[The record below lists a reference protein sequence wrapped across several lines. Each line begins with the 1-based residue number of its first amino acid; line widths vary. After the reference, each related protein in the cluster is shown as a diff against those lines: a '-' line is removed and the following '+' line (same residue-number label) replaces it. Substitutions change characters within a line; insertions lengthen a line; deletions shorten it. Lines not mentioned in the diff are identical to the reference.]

1 MCYKLPKLQG
11 KEVKPGKLLMHSKD
25 NSFKESHGEL
35 FRSSLEQIVD
45 RTHPLCVLANKID
58 WKRFDCSFGGLFAQK
73 KGRPALPTRLIVG
86 LHYLKHAFNESDESV
101 VARLLENP
109 YWQYFCGFKHFQH
122 ELPIDPSSM
131 TRWRKR
137 LGPDKLE
144 DLLTVTIHTAK
155 EEKLLT
161 EKHVERVNVD
171 TTVQEKA
178 IAFPTDARLYQK
190 ARRVLVKIAKKMKID
205 LRQSYERNGK
215 KAFLKQGRY
224 ASAGQYNRAKK
235 ETKKLKTMLGR
246 VIRDIE
252 RKCSEPIGHLVK
264 ALNLSKAIFNQKR
277 DDKNKVYSVH
287 APEVECIAKGKVHK
301 KYEFG
306 CKVSM
311 VSSSKGNW
319 ILAID
324 AIHGNP
330 YDGHT
335 LKDAL
340 QQVKQHTGWQPLHAY
355 CDKGYRGVAKGIT
368 DAEVHLSGKKK
379 KSMKASLWKW
389 FARRSAIEP
398 IFGHLKSDHRLE
410 RNHLQGKDGD
420 RMNAIL
426 SGCGFN
432 LRKLLRAFFLS
443 IFQWLFYRDTD
454 HEDGFI
460 GQNMSGDHFEIIT
473 APAF

>member
-1 MCYKLPKLQG
+1 MRP
-11 KEVKPGKLLMHSKD
+11 KD
-25 NSFKESHGEL
+25 NSFEASHEDL
-35 FRSSLEQIVD
+35 FRSSLEQLLNKE
-45 RTHPLCVLANKID
+45 HPLYVLSNKID
-58 WKRFDCSFGGLFAQK
+58 WERFDKSFGDLFVQK
-73 KGRPALPTRLIVG
+73 QGRPGLPTRLVVG
-86 LHYLKHAFNESDESV
+86 LHYLKHAYNESDESV

-109 YWQYFCGFKHFQH
+109 YWQYFCGFKQFQH
-122 ELPIDPSSM
+122 ALPIDPSSM

-137 LGPDKLE
+137 LGPDKIE
-144 DLLTVTIHTAK
+144 ELLTATVDTAK
-155 EEKLLT
+155 GEKLLT
-161 EKHVERVNVD
+161 GKHVERVNVD

-178 IAFPTDARLYQK
+178 IAFPTDARLCHK
-190 ARRVLVKIAKKMKID
+190 ARRVLVRLAKTLHID
-205 LRQSYERNGK
+205 LRQNYERTGK

-235 ETKKLKTMLGR
+235 ETKKLKAMLGR

-252 RKCSEPIGHLVK
+252 RKCSTPEGRFAKV
-264 ALNLSKAIFNQKR
+264 LNIAKAIFNQKR
-277 DDKNKVYSVH
+277 HDKNKVYSVH

-311 VSSSKGNW
+311 VSSSKDNW

-324 AIHGNP
+324 AVHGNP
-330 YDGHT
+330 FDGHT

-340 QQVKQHTGWQPLHAY
+340 HQVKQITGWQPLHAY
-355 CDKGYRGVAKGIT
+355 CDKGYRGAASEIT
-368 DAEVHLSGKKK
+368 KTEVHLSGKKK
-379 KSMKASLWKW
+379 KNMKASRWKW
-389 FARRSAIEP
+389 YARRSAIEP
-398 IFGHLKSDHRLE
+398 IFGHLKADNRLE

-443 IFQWLFYRDTD
+443 FFQWLFSEAFD
-454 HEDGFI
+454 HEAGFI
-460 GQNMSGDHFEIIT
+460 GLNISETNFEMKS
-473 APAF
+473 AHAF

>member
-1 MCYKLPKLQG
+1 MRP
-11 KEVKPGKLLMHSKD
+11 KD
-25 NSFKESHGEL
+25 NSFEASHGDL
-35 FRSSLEQIVD
+35 FRASLEQILD
-45 RTHPLCVLANKID
+45 RNHPLYVLANKID
-58 WKRFDCSFGGLFAQK
+58 WKRFDQSFGALFAQK
-73 KGRPALPTRLIVG
+73 HGRPALPTRLVVG
-86 LHYLKHAFNESDESV
+86 LHYLKHAYNESDESV
-101 VARLLENP
+101 VAKFLENP

-122 ELPIDPSSM
+122 SLPIDPSSM

-137 LGPDKLE
+137 LGPEKLE
-144 DLLTVTIHTAK
+144 ELLMVTIQTAQ

-161 EKHVERVNVD
+161 ERHVERVNVD

-178 IAFPTDARLYQK
+178 IAFPTDARLYHK
-190 ARRVLVKIAKKMKID
+190 ARRALVKLAKRMHID
-205 LRQSYERNGK
+205 LRQNYERNGK
-215 KAFLKQGRY
+215 KVFLKQGRY

-235 ETKKLKTMLGR
+235 ETRKLKTMLGC
-246 VIRDIE
+246 VIRDIQ
-252 RKCSEPIGHLVK
+252 RKCSNPDGRLAKVLQI
-264 ALNLSKAIFNQKR
+264 AQDIFNQKR
-277 DDKNKVYSVH
+277 EDRNKVYSVH

-324 AIHGNP
+324 ALHGNP
-330 YDGHT
+330 FDGHT

-340 QQVKQHTGWQPLHAY
+340 QQVRKITGWQPLHAY
-355 CDKGYRGVAKGIT
+355 CDRGYRGAVKEIT
-368 DAEVHLSGKKK
+368 DTEVHLSGKKK

-389 FARRSAIEP
+389 YARRAAIEP

-420 RMNAIL
+420 RMNAIM

-432 LRKLLRAFFLS
+432 LRKLIRAFFLS
-443 IFQWLFYRDTD
+443 FFQRLFWRFFD
-454 HEDGFI
+454 HSTGLIVPNVSHTNFGMI
-460 GQNMSGDHFEIIT
+460 
-473 APAF
+473 

>member
-1 MCYKLPKLQG
+1 MQP
-11 KEVKPGKLLMHSKD
+11 KD
-25 NSFKESHGEL
+25 NSFEESHGEL
-35 FRSSLEQIVD
+35 FRSSLEQILD
-45 RTHPLCVLANKID
+45 RKHPLYLLGNKID
-58 WKRFDCSFGGLFAQK
+58 WKRFDCSFGTLFAQK
-73 KGRPALPTRLIVG
+73 QGRPALPTRLVVG
-86 LHYLKHAFNESDESV
+86 LHYLKHAYNESDESV

-137 LGPDKLE
+137 LGPDKIE
-144 DLLTVTIHTAK
+144 ELLSATIDTAK

-161 EKHVERVNVD
+161 EKHLERVNVD

-178 IAFPTDARLYQK
+178 IAFPTDARLYHK
-190 ARRVLVKIAKKMKID
+190 ARRVLVRLAKKMHID
-205 LRQSYERNGK
+205 LRQNYERTGK
-215 KAFLKQGRY
+215 KVFLKQGRY
-224 ASAGQYNRAKK
+224 ASAGQYNRSKK

-246 VIRDIE
+246 VLRDIE
-252 RKCSEPIGHLVK
+252 RKCTNPEGRLAKV
-264 ALNLSKAIFNQKR
+264 LNLAKAIFNQKR
-277 DDKNKVYSVH
+277 NDTHKVYSVH

-311 VSSSKGNW
+311 VSSSRDNW

-324 AIHGNP
+324 ALHGNP

-340 QQVKQHTGWQPLHAY
+340 QQVKQITGWQPLHAY
-355 CDKGYRGVAKGIT
+355 CDKGYRGAAKEIT
-368 DAEVHLSGKKK
+368 ETEVHLSGKKK

-410 RNHLQGKDGD
+410 RNHLKGKDGD

-432 LRKLLRAFFLS
+432 LRKLLRAFFLPF
-443 IFQWLFYRDTD
+443 FQRLFGRYFD
-454 HEDGFI
+454 HSTGFI
-460 GQNMSGDHFEIIT
+460 GSTMSEMNFGMISVH
-473 APAF
+473 AF

>member
-1 MCYKLPKLQG
+1 
-11 KEVKPGKLLMHSKD
+11 MHPQDK
-25 NSFKESHGEL
+25 SFESSHGEL
-35 FRSSLEQIVD
+35 FRSRLEQIID
-45 RTHPLCVLANKID
+45 RAHPLYVLANKID
-58 WKRFDCSFGGLFAQK
+58 WKRFDVAFGNLFAQK
-73 KGRPALPTRLIVG
+73 KGRPALPTRLVVG
-86 LHYLKHAFNESDESV
+86 LHYLKHAYNESDESV
-101 VARLLENP
+101 VGRLLENP

-122 ELPIDPSSM
+122 DLPIDPSSM

-137 LGPDKLE
+137 LGPEKLE
-144 DLLTVTIHTAK
+144 ELLTVTIHTAK

-161 EKHVERVNVD
+161 KKHVERVNVD

-178 IAFPTDARLYQK
+178 IAFPTDARLYHK
-190 ARRVLVKIAKKMKID
+190 ACRVLVKVARKMNID

-224 ASAGQYNRAKK
+224 ASAGQYNRARK

-252 RKCSEPIGHLVK
+252 RKCSEPIGRMAKVLHL
-264 ALNLSKAIFNQKR
+264 AKAIFFQKR

-311 VSSSKGNW
+311 VSSSRGNW
-319 ILAID
+319 ILAMD
-324 AIHGNP
+324 ALHGNP
-330 YDGHT
+330 FDGHT
-335 LKDAL
+335 LKNAL
-340 QQVKQHTGWQPLHAY
+340 EQAKKHTGWQPLHAY
-355 CDKGYRGVAKGIT
+355 CDKGYRGVAKDIPDT
-368 DAEVHLSGKKK
+368 EIHLSGKKK
-379 KSMKASLWKW
+379 KSMKASLWRW

-432 LRKLLRAFFLS
+432 LKKLLRAFFLS
-443 IFQWLFYRDTD
+443 FFRWLFYG
-454 HEDGFI
+454 HPGNKIGFI
-460 GQNMSGDHFEIIT
+460 DQNMSKNHLQMF
-473 APAF
+473 PAHAF

>member
-1 MCYKLPKLQG
+1 
-11 KEVKPGKLLMHSKD
+11 
-25 NSFKESHGEL
+25 
-35 FRSSLEQIVD
+35 
-45 RTHPLCVLANKID
+45 
-58 WKRFDCSFGGLFAQK
+58 
-73 KGRPALPTRLIVG
+73 
-86 LHYLKHAFNESDESV
+86 
-101 VARLLENP
+101 
-109 YWQYFCGFKHFQH
+109 
-122 ELPIDPSSM
+122 
-131 TRWRKR
+131 
-137 LGPDKLE
+137 LGPEKLE
-144 DLLTVTIHTAK
+144 ELLTVTIHAAK

-178 IAFPTDARLYQK
+178 IAFPTDARLYHK
-190 ARRVLVKIAKKMKID
+190 ARRVLVKVARKMNID

-224 ASAGQYNRAKK
+224 ASAGQYNRARK

-252 RKCSEPIGHLVK
+252 RKCSEPIGRMAKVLHL
-264 ALNLSKAIFNQKR
+264 AKAIFFQKR

-311 VSSSKGNW
+311 VSSSRGNW
-319 ILAID
+319 ILAMD
-324 AIHGNP
+324 ALHGNP
-330 YDGHT
+330 FDGHT
-335 LKDAL
+335 LKNAL
-340 QQVKQHTGWQPLHAY
+340 EQAKKHTGWQPLHAY
-355 CDKGYRGVAKGIT
+355 CDKGYRGVAKDIPDT
-368 DAEVHLSGKKK
+368 EIHLSGKKK
-379 KSMKASLWKW
+379 KSMKASLWRW

-443 IFQWLFYRDTD
+443 FFRWLFYG
-454 HEDGFI
+454 HPGNKIGFI
-460 GQNMSGDHFEIIT
+460 DQNMSKNHLQMF
-473 APAF
+473 PAHAF